1 MGKSFVRHTGI
12 AAPLLRNNME
22 VEYIA
27 PLHPAMHQHG
37 HGMLPGQIESH
48 LHPVAT
54 EAPYSSVGAHA
65 FEGIRYFPDGREDP
79 EFILNRLPYRNASI
93 LIAGENFGIGSM
105 QTFAVTQLLSCGFK
119 SVIAQSFGPVFF
131 EDSLA
136 HGLLP
141 VVLERSVIQGLADLV
156 LQHPEIALAVDLER
170 MSIERPDMPS
180 ISFDMHPRL
189 RNKLLLG
196 LDDLDENIKYSSQ
209 ADMFLERNRLQRP
222 WIYGANNED
231 ELN

>member
-1 MGKSFVRHTGI
+1 MRKSFIRHTGI

-22 VEYIA
+22 MEYIA

-37 HGMLPGQIESH
+37 HGMLPRQIESH
-48 LHPVAT
+48 LHPVTT
-54 EAPYSSVGAHA
+54 ETPYFSTGAHA

-105 QTFAVTQLLSCGFK
+105 QTFAVTRLLNCGFK

-136 HGLLP
+136 HGLLA
-141 VVLERSVIQGLADLV
+141 VELDRNLIEGLANRVMQQPD
-156 LQHPEIALAVDLER
+156 IALTVDLER
-170 MSIERPDMPS
+170 LVIERPDMLP
-180 ISFDMHPRL
+180 ISFEMHPRL

-196 LDDLDENIKYSSQ
+196 LDDLDENIKYSDE
-209 ADMFLERNRLQRP
+209 ADRFLERNRLQKP
-222 WIYGANNED
+222 WIYGSENVNQ
-231 ELN
+231 